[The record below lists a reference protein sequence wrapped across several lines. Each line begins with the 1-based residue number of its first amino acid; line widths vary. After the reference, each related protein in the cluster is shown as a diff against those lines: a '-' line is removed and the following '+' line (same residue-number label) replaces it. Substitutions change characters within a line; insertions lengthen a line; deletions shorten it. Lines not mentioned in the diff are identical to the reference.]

1 MRFIDGIDKWGA
13 SALAYHQK
21 KGRSERLIFIQS
33 SVQRFFSATG
43 RHPPHAKAGGFT
55 GMMGA
60 ERLQIVAT
68 VNALA
73 GLRIVADYV
82 LVVTAL
88 ISTHNPNVSSNL
100 SQISLIV
107 G

>member
-1 MRFIDGIDKWGA
+1 
-13 SALAYHQK
+13 
-21 KGRSERLIFIQS
+21 
-33 SVQRFFSATG
+33 
-43 RHPPHAKAGGFT
+43 
-55 GMMGA
+55 MMGA